1 MRVLN
6 IIGRSFNFPSIID
19 LCRPVIGLTSIPS
32 LSISKL
38 NMLEQAMLI
47 WIDCKPSNSLPLSIN
62 ITIYILGWWQVPST
76 KVAGSSLGISLSKKK
91 KKKKNGGEVAYQSHL
106 LALIPQNWDF
116 CAIDMTFYIF
126 VMCIYLSFL
135 SSYTCL
141 FWMCSE
147 WAVNIQRDSYAS
159 YVGHYPILAY
169 FAIAENESIG
179 RERYNFMQV
188 LSNSISCFVF
198 SSW

>member
-1 MRVLN
+1 MRIHSWTFVVVIVVAWFVCVLN

-47 WIDCKPSNSLPLSIN
+47 WIDCKPSNSLPLSIY

-91 KKKKNGGEVAYQSHL
+91 KKKWGWGFLPIAS
-106 LALIPQNWDF
+106 
-116 CAIDMTFYIF
+116 
-126 VMCIYLSFL
+126 LSFDPTKL
-135 SSYTCL
+135 GFLC
-141 FWMCSE
+141 
-147 WAVNIQRDSYAS
+147 N
-159 YVGHYPILAY
+159 
-169 FAIAENESIG
+169 
-179 RERYNFMQV
+179 RYDLLYICNV
-188 LSNSISCFVF
+188 HLFVF
-198 SSW
+198 LKFIYMFVLDV